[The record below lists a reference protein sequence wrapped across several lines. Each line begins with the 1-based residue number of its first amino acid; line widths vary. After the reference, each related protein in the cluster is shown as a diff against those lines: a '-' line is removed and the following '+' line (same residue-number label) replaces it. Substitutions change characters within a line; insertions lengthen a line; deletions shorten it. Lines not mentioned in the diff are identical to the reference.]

1 MAYYHYYA
9 TAANATPALT
19 TNMRAAFETIG
30 LTVVTLDFSAASG
43 NFVLCNDADGNEIF
57 KWTTNNVIS
66 VCGQTIG
73 VSNLMYHT
81 SAISIAATGTAV
93 CLMSA
98 QGSNPAP
105 CRETVII
112 SKSGTR
118 YMGFCAYSMTESN
131 PVTWNSSVTIYNM
144 DGGYQTITSLAPSRS
159 SGNPICGFSLGTI
172 DGQYMDKTYWCIY
185 APPLGVTSTGTVA
198 GAPCVLI
205 NGYVLM
211 MD

>member
-1 MAYYHYYA
+1 MAYYHYYT
-9 TAANATPALT
+9 TAANATPALVAD
-19 TNMRAAFETIG
+19 MRAAFEAIG

-43 NFVLCNDADGNEIF
+43 NFVLCTDANDNEIF

-81 SAISIAATGTAV
+81 SAISIAGTATAV

-112 SKSGTR
+112 SKSGAR
-118 YMGFCAYSMTESN
+118 YMGFSAFSTMESN
-131 PVTWNSSVTIYNM
+131 PVAWDSEVKIYNM
-144 DGGYQTITSLAPSRS
+144 DGGSQTITSLAPSRS

-172 DGQYMDKTYWCIY
+172 DGQYMDKCYWCIY
-185 APPLGVTSTGTVA
+185 APPLGLTSTGTVA
-198 GAPCVLI
+198 GTPSVLI

-211 MD
+211 ME

>member
-1 MAYYHYYA
+1 MAFYHYYS
-9 TAANATPALT
+9 TAANATPALAT
-19 TNMRAAFETIG
+19 DMRAAFEAIG

-43 NFVLCNDADGNEIF
+43 NFVLCNDANGNEVF
-57 KWTTNNVIS
+57 KWATNNVIT

-73 VSNLMYHT
+73 ISNLMYHT

-131 PVTWNSSVTIYNM
+131 PVTWDTQVVVYNM
-144 DGGYQTITSLAPSRS
+144 EGGSQVITSLAPSRS

-172 DGQYMDKTYWCIY
+172 DGQYMDKCYWCIY

-198 GAPCVLI
+198 GTPCVLI

-211 MD
+211 ME

>member
-1 MAYYHYYA
+1 MAFYHYYS
-9 TAANATPALT
+9 TAANATPALAAD
-19 TNMRAAFETIG
+19 MQAAFEAIG

-43 NFVLCNDADGNEIF
+43 NFVLCNDANGNEVF

-66 VCGQTIG
+66 VCGQTID
-73 VSNLMYHT
+73 VSDLMCHT
-81 SAISIAATGTAV
+81 SAISIAATATAV

-105 CRETVII
+105 CRETIII

-118 YMGFCAYSMTESN
+118 YMGFSAYSSTESN
-131 PVTWNSSVTIYNM
+131 PVTWDTEVKVYNM
-144 DGGYQTITSLAPSRS
+144 DGGSQTITSLVPSRS

-172 DGQYMDKTYWCIY
+172 DGQYMDKCFWCIY
-185 APPLGVTSTGTVA
+185 APPLGLTSTGTVA
-198 GAPCVLI
+198 GAPGVLV

-211 MD
+211 ME